1 MSPYQ
6 EPHTQDDLTR
16 TLVTAPTSTGTG
28 WAGRVLLVL
37 ALGAGATFLGYS
49 GYNYWKNNA
58 KDARLT
64 SFTVFGKTFNLPG
77 ADATLAPPLAT
88 LPAIDV
94 AATPPPAATPG
105 RSSGGGGGGS
115 GGGHRNSR
123 ATGNELLVYPLP
135 PTADGKPVD
144 TGPPKA
150 LPTAEIA
157 GAGGIAHIEV
167 GRSRQ
172 QQAEAA
178 AAVTQP
184 ADRAAECDLLRARNN
199 ELDAMVRQPHS
210 PRVLEGLKDERKRAT
225 ARLGALRC

>member
-1 MSPYQ
+1 MSFDHN
-6 EPHTQDDLTR
+6 PHTPDDLTR
-16 TLVTAPTSTGTG
+16 TLVMAPQPQNSG
-28 WAGRVLLVL
+28 WAGRVLLVIAL
-37 ALGAGATFLGYS
+37 AAGATFLGFS
-49 GYNYWKNNA
+49 GYNYWKNNV
-58 KDARLT
+58 KDARLSSIT
-64 SFTVFGKTFNLPG
+64 LFGKTFELPG
-77 ADATLAPPLAT
+77 ANTTQAPPLAT

-94 AATPPPAATPG
+94 ASTPPPAATPG
-105 RSSGGGGGGS
+105 RSGGGS
-115 GGGHRNSR
+115 GGGGGQRTSR

-144 TGPPKA
+144 TGPPKP
-150 LPTAEIA
+150 LPTAEIT
-157 GAGGIAHIEV
+157 GAGGIARIEV
-167 GRSRQ
+167 GRTAQ

-178 AAVTQP
+178 AAVNQP

>member
-1 MSPYQ
+1 MSFDHN
-6 EPHTQDDLTR
+6 PHTPDDLTR
-16 TLVTAPTSTGTG
+16 TLVMAPEPTGTG
-28 WAGRVLLVL
+28 WAGRVLLVI

-49 GYNYWKNNA
+49 GYSYWQNNA

-77 ADATLAPPLAT
+77 ADTDPSLAPPLAT
-88 LPAIDV
+88 LPAIEV
-94 AATPPPAATPG
+94 ANTPPPAATPG
-105 RSSGGGGGGS
+105 RSGGGS
-115 GGGHRNSR
+115 SGGQRTSR

-150 LPTAEIA
+150 LPNAEIA
-157 GAGGIAHIEV
+157 GAGGIARIEV
-167 GRSRQ
+167 GRSAQ

-184 ADRAAECDLLRARNN
+184 ADRAAECDLLRARNS

>member
-1 MSPYQ
+1 MSFDHN
-6 EPHTQDDLTR
+6 PHTSDDLTR
-16 TLVTAPTSTGTG
+16 TLVMAPQPKGTG
-28 WAGRVLLVL
+28 WVGRMLLVIAL
-37 ALGAGATFLGYS
+37 AAGATFLGFS
-49 GYNYWKNNA
+49 GYNYWKNNI
-58 KDARLT
+58 KDARLSSVT
-64 SFTVFGKTFNLPG
+64 LFGKTFELPG
-77 ADATLAPPLAT
+77 ANATLAPPLAT
-88 LPAIDV
+88 LPSVEV
-94 AATPPPAATPG
+94 ANTPPPAATPG
-105 RSSGGGGGGS
+105 RIGTGGGGGQ
-115 GGGHRNSR
+115 RNSR

-144 TGPPKA
+144 SGPPKP
-150 LPTAEIA
+150 LPTAELA
-157 GAGGIAHIEV
+157 GAGGIARIEV
-167 GRSRQ
+167 GRTAQ

>member
-1 MSPYQ
+1 MSFDHN
-6 EPHTQDDLTR
+6 PHTPDDLTR
-16 TLVTAPTSTGTG
+16 TLVMAPPPKGSG
-28 WAGRVLLVL
+28 WASRLLLVI
-37 ALGAGATFLGYS
+37 ALTAGATFLGFS
-49 GYNYWKNNA
+49 GYSYWKNNV
-58 KDARLT
+58 KDARLSSIT
-64 SFTVFGKTFNLPG
+64 LFGKTFELPG
-77 ADATLAPPLAT
+77 AGAGQAPPLAT
-88 LPAIDV
+88 LPAVEV
-94 AATPPPAATPG
+94 ATTPPPAATPG
-105 RSSGGGGGGS
+105 RVGGGGGS
-115 GGGHRNSR
+115 GGGQRTSR

-144 TGPPKA
+144 TGPPKP
-150 LPTAEIA
+150 LPTAEIT
-157 GAGGIAHIEV
+157 GAGGIARIEV
-167 GRSRQ
+167 GRSAQ